1 MKHLMIDLETM
12 DNKPTSAIA
21 SVGAVFFDPET
32 GEMGEQFYQRVSLG
46 SCVGH
51 GLTMGS
57 ETVLWWMRQD
67 AEARSELLNDDCLDL
82 PLALANLESFITEH
96 SDPSKVQVWGNGAAF
111 DNVILRN
118 ASEKCGFADPLW
130 YYWNDR
136 DVRTVVELSKTLG
149 LNVRNIIK
157 FDGVKHHA
165 LYDAIH
171 QAKVVSYVWMYLVKI
186 ASVK

>member
-21 SVGAVFFDPET
+21 SIGAVFFDPET

-82 PLALANLESFITEH
+82 PLTLANLEAFITEH
-96 SDPSKVQVWGNGAAF
+96 SDPSKV
-111 DNVILRN
+111 R
-118 ASEKCGFADPLW
+118 
-130 YYWNDR
+130 
-136 DVRTVVELSKTLG
+136 
-149 LNVRNIIK
+149 
-157 FDGVKHHA
+157 
-165 LYDAIH
+165 
-171 QAKVVSYVWMYLVKI
+171 
-186 ASVK
+186 

>member
-1 MKHLMIDLETM
+1 MNHLMIDLETM

-21 SVGAVFFDPET
+21 SIGAVFFEPET
-32 GEMGEQFYQRVSLG
+32 GEMGEQFYQRVSLD

-51 GLTMGS
+51 GLTMGA

-96 SDPSKVQVWGNGAAF
+96 SDRSKVHVWGNGAAF

-118 ASEKCGFADPLW
+118 ALEKCGFVYPLW

-136 DVRTVVELSKTLG
+136 DVRTVTELSKTLG

-157 FDGVKHHA
+157 FEGVKHHA

>member
-12 DNKPTSAIA
+12 DNKPTAAIT
-21 SVGAVFFDPET
+21 SIGAVFFNPET
-32 GEMGEQFYQRVSLG
+32 GEMGEQFYQRVSLD
-46 SCVGH
+46 SCVEH
-51 GLTMGS
+51 DLTMGAD
-57 ETVLWWMRQD
+57 TVRWWMCQD

-82 PLALANLESFITEH
+82 PLALANLEAFITEY

-118 ASEKCGFADPLW
+118 AAAKCGFSDPLW
-130 YYWNDR
+130 CYWNDR
-136 DVRTVVELSKTLG
+136 DVRTVIELSKTLG

-157 FDGVKHHA
+157 FEGVKHHS

-171 QAKVVSYVWMYLVKI
+171 QAKVVSYVWMYVVKI

>member
-12 DNKPTSAIA
+12 DNKPTSAIT
-21 SVGAVFFDPET
+21 SIGAVFFNPES

-57 ETVLWWMRQD
+57 ETVLWWMEQSFL
-67 AEARSELLNDDCLDL
+67 ARSELLVDDCLDL
-82 PLALANLESFITEH
+82 PLALANLEAFVIEH
-96 SDPSKVQVWGNGAAF
+96 SEPSKVQVWGNGAAF
-111 DNVILRN
+111 DNVILRH
-118 ASEKCGFADPLW
+118 AAERCGFADPLW
-130 YYWNDR
+130 NFWNDR

-149 LNVRNIIK
+149 LNVNNIIK
-157 FDGVKHHA
+157 FEGIKHHA